1 MNSKTISMPAY
12 VEDHAT
18 FLDDEASPASVAHR
32 PFSTFNKKPIDAT
45 AQPMFFGENVNVAR
59 FDRRKYEIFEKLS
72 EKQLSYFWR
81 PEEVDV
87 SGDRNDFA
95 ELNAHEQHIFIS
107 NLKYQILLDS
117 VQGRSPTTAFLPVC
131 SLPELEN
138 WFETWAF
145 SETIHSR
152 SYTHIV
158 RNVFNDPSAVLD
170 EIMVTPEIIKRASVV
185 TEEYDRF
192 IELTNIYSVVGAF
205 GHHTVGD
212 VTYDCTEWNMKYR
225 LARAMVSVYAL
236 EAIRFYVSF
245 ACSFAFA
252 ERGVMEGNAKIIKLI
267 CRDELLHKTGT
278 KHILNL
284 LIGTREN
291 DPVMQE
297 IFETHQEEFKQILVD
312 CKDQESEWIDYLFK
326 DGSMIGLNARIL
338 NEYLEW
344 ITDEASDNLGWGVIV
359 GELKSNPLPWM
370 RSWVT
375 SDAVQPAPQ
384 ETELSSYLVGQ
395 IDSSVD
401 VEELGDFDGD
411 FDF

>member
-1 MNSKTISMPAY
+1 MPTY
-12 VEDHAT
+12 VEDHVA
-18 FLDDEASPASVAHR
+18 FLDDSVKAAPVTHK
-32 PFSTFNKKPIDAT
+32 PFSTFNKKAVDAT
-45 AQPMFFGENVNVAR
+45 TQPMFFGECINVAR

-87 SGDRNDFA
+87 TGDRKDFA
-95 ELNAHEQHIFIS
+95 NLDPHEQHIFIS

-117 VQGRSPTTAFLPVC
+117 VQGRSPTIAFLPVC

-138 WFETWAF
+138 WLENWSY
-145 SETIHSR
+145 SETVHSR

-170 EIMVTPEIIKRASVV
+170 EIMVTPEIIKRATAV

-192 IELTNIYSVVGAF
+192 IELVNIYSVVGSF
-205 GHHTVGD
+205 GQHTVAGI
-212 VTYDCTEWNMKYR
+212 TYDCSERNMKYH

-252 ERGVMEGNAKIIKLI
+252 ERGVMEGNAKIVRFI

-278 KHILNL
+278 KQILNL
-284 LIGTREN
+284 LIGSREN

-297 IFETHQEEFKQILVD
+297 IFKTHQAEFKQILVD
-312 CKDQESEWIDYLFK
+312 CKDQESEWIEYLFK

-344 ITDEASDNLGWGVIV
+344 VADEASDNLGWGPIV
-359 GELKSNPLPWM
+359 GHLKSNPLPWM

-401 VEELGDFDGD
+401 VGSLGNFDDG